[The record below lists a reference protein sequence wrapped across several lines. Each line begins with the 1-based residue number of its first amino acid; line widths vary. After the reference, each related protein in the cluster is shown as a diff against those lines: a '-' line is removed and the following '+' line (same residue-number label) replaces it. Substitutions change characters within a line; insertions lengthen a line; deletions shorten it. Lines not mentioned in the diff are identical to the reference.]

1 MAYDAQSFR
10 NRIRET
16 GATDRVMHA
25 GRRHRRLK
33 PWQRWM
39 NKTLAPVR
47 SAVERVFG
55 TLKRS
60 YRADRARF
68 WNGARNAVDL
78 TVKAL
83 AYNLRRALNL
93 AETRPDPA

>member
-1 MAYDAQSFR
+1 MASRAPRMSQLPGPSPCLS
-10 NRIRET
+10 T
-16 GATDRVMHA
+16 T
-25 GRRHRRLK
+25 
-33 PWQRWM
+33 PWS
-39 NKTLAPVR
+39 LAPIR

-93 AETRPDPA
+93 AGPRPSSA